1 MMNKYIMKNEDFVIC
16 AEENFVMTKM
26 IKINFKNIKK
36 LEIIVIIEENLE
48 ELHMVFVI

>member
-1 MMNKYIMKNEDFVIC
+1 MMNKYIMKNENVVIY
-16 AEENFVMTKM
+16 AEENFVMMKM